1 MKVFLKYFAV
11 PLIIALIAGGLFVI
25 DALIGSLFVSGASFT
40 WVGFVGWTV
49 FYTAKLKDRAKGFI
63 GVIFGFVCAVLMMLI
78 SSLFTLNLHTIS
90 ISGLLGVVVINF
102 MVIAVTNVGD
112 KIWLSSASGVFVGMF
127 LTFSGLGVGLSA
139 VANVGEAFLML
150 GIILVYVLLG
160 LVCGFLSILGDKKVK
175 ERLAKIEN
183 KNIEENK
190 KEEK

>member
-175 ERLAKIEN
+175 ERLKKIEN
-183 KNIEENK
+183 RNAEENQ
-190 KEEK
+190 